1 MPGQAKPILQSRA
14 VYTES
19 DSRIGIGQT
28 RRLEFASGEAGA
40 KKSSLLETRGFI
52 ADSKAEMTGRGK
64 PILQ

>member
-1 MPGQAKPILQSRA
+1 MG

-40 KKSSLLETRGFI
+40 KKSSLLETRGFFCGCKGRD
-52 ADSKAEMTGRGK
+52 AGAGKTDSSITSGIYRE
-64 PILQ
+64 